1 MANTVP
7 MGMLL
12 ALAVWPHFVIPAM
25 AKDDKL
31 HHYRSKR
38 DFSITS
44 EPEGQVGKPG
54 QALGFV
60 IQKHAARRLHYD
72 FRLELDGTL
81 KSWAVPKG
89 PSLDPAD
96 KRMAVHVED
105 HPLAYGG
112 FEGVIPA
119 GQYGAGT
126 VIVWDRGEWV
136 PLGDPAKGYKDGKLK
151 FELRGHKLQGHW
163 TLVRMRGRGQERQ
176 EPWLLIK
183 ERDEA
188 ARPASEYDVV
198 EALPDSVLKAS
209 QPTRKKAKAVHSES
223 MPLTQAPQLATL
235 VNSVPSEGDWLYE
248 IKFDGYRLLARV
260 DQGTVRLF
268 TRNGHDWTSRLKR
281 LAAELGQLGLKSG
294 WLDGEIVVIGSHG
307 GTDFQALQNAF
318 DLVRTEPIQYFVF
331 DLLHVDG
338 EDLRDQPLKAR
349 RERLRA
355 LIDGAA
361 ADAHP
366 HVRYSEDFQVEPAH
380 LLHTACAMRMEG
392 VIGKRLD
399 APYRAGRSDAWIKL
413 KCTQRQEFVIGGYT
427 DPKGSRQG
435 LGALLLGTHDEQGQL
450 RYAGNVGSGFD
461 AHALRDVHKRLQAL
475 ATGKPAFVGLPGDVK
490 GHWVKPTLVA
500 EVSFAEWTKEGRLRQ
515 AVFHGLRADKP
526 ARAITRETAKP
537 PPGDAAALPARKASK
552 RASTAKPGAQHHSV
566 AGVRISHAD
575 RIIDPSTGI
584 TKGELADYHA
594 RAARRMLPHLAGR
607 PVSLVR
613 APEGIQG
620 ELFFQK
626 HADRMSI
633 PGIERLDPA
642 LDPGHAPLLA
652 VPSREALVGAAQMN
666 VIELHT
672 WNALI
677 DHIEQPDRMTF
688 DLDPGEGVA
697 WAHVQ
702 EGAELVRVMLEE
714 LSLRS
719 FLKTSGG
726 KGLHVVVPFK
736 PSLGWDQ
743 VKGLSKA
750 LVEHLASAIP
760 DRFVSKSGPRN
771 RVGKIFVDYLRN
783 GRGATTASA
792 WTARAR
798 PGMGVSVPVDWSELP
813 ELSSGAHWTL
823 RTVDER
829 LTGDDPWAGYKRVK
843 QSLREALKAMG

>member
-1 MANTVP
+1 
-7 MGMLL
+7 
-12 ALAVWPHFVIPAM
+12 M

-31 HHYRSKR
+31 HHYRAKR
-38 DFSITS
+38 DFSVTS
-44 EPEGQVGKPG
+44 EPEGQVAHRG
-54 QALGFV
+54 ASLSFV

-136 PLGDPAKGYKDGKLK
+136 PHGDPAKGYREGKLK
-151 FELRGHKLQGHW
+151 FELRGHKLQGSW
-163 TLVRMRGRGQERQ
+163 TLVRMRGKGQERQ

-188 ARPASEYDVV
+188 ARPAAEYDVV
-198 EALPDSVLKAS
+198 EAEPGSVVKAS
-209 QPTRKKAKAVHSES
+209 RPGKPLRPAAAAKTPKAAPGTRRAETPLA
-223 MPLTQAPQLATL
+223 LTQAPQLATL
-235 VNSVPSEGDWLYE
+235 VSSAPAVGDWLYE
-248 IKFDGYRLLARV
+248 VKFDGYRLLARIDDGV
-260 DQGTVRLF
+260 VRLF
-268 TRNGHDWTSRLKR
+268 TRNGHDWTPRLKGLAKELKR
-281 LAAELGQLGLKSG
+281 LKLRSG
-294 WLDGEIVVIGSHG
+294 WLDGEIVVIGPHG

-318 DLVRTEPIQYFVF
+318 DVARTDPIQYFVF
-331 DLLHVDG
+331 DLLQVDG
-338 EDLRDQPLKAR
+338 EDLREQPLQAR
-349 RERLRA
+349 RERLRT
-355 LIDGAA
+355 LMERDGA

-392 VIGKRLD
+392 VIGKRRD
-399 APYRAGRSDAWIKL
+399 APYRPGRGDAWIKL

-427 DPKGSRQG
+427 DPKGARQG
-435 LGALLLGTHDEQGQL
+435 LGALLLGFHDEHGQL
-450 RYAGNVGSGFD
+450 RYAGNVGTGFD
-461 AHALRDVHKRLQAL
+461 ARALRDLHQRLQAL
-475 ATGKPAFVGLPGDVK
+475 SASKTPFTELPKDIK

-500 EVSFAEWTKEGRLRQ
+500 EVSFAQWTQEGRLRQ
-515 AVFHGLRADKP
+515 AVFHGLRSDKP
-526 ARAITRETAKP
+526 ARTITRERALP
-537 PPGDAAALPARKASK
+537 PPGANSAAPAPRPAGKAAA
-552 RASTAKPGAQHHSV
+552 AKDSRID
-566 AGVRISHAD
+566 GVRITHAD
-575 RIIDPSTGI
+575 RVIDPSTGI
-584 TKGELADYHA
+584 TKGELADYLA
-594 RAARRMLPHLAGR
+594 RAARRMLPHLADR

-626 HADRMSI
+626 HADRMRI
-633 PGIERLDPA
+633 PGVERLDAA

-652 VPSREALVGAAQMN
+652 VPTREALAGAAQMN

-672 WNALI
+672 WNALTTR
-677 DHIEQPDRMTF
+677 IEQPDRMTF
-688 DLDPGEGVA
+688 DLDPGEGVP
-697 WAHVQ
+697 WAQVR

-726 KGLHVVVPFK
+726 KGLHVVVPFR
-736 PSLGWDQ
+736 PSLGWDE
-743 VKGLSKA
+743 VKALSKA
-750 LVEHLASAIP
+750 IVGHLATALP

-771 RVGKIFVDYLRN
+771 RVGKVFVDYLRN
-783 GRGATTASA
+783 GRGATTVSA
-792 WTARAR
+792 WSARAR

-813 ELSSGAHWTL
+813 TLSAGDHWTL

-829 LTGDDPWAGYKRVK
+829 LAQRHDPWAGYGRVR
-843 QSLREALKAMG
+843 QTLAAALKVMS

>member
-1 MANTVP
+1 
-7 MGMLL
+7 
-12 ALAVWPHFVIPAM
+12 M

-31 HHYRSKR
+31 QHYRAKR

-44 EPEGQVGKPG
+44 EPKGQEAPRGK
-54 QALGFV
+54 ALSFV

-136 PLGDPAKGYKDGKLK
+136 PHGDPIKGYRDGKLK
-151 FELRGHKLQGHW
+151 FELRGHKLQGNW

-188 ARPASEYDVV
+188 ARPAADYDVV
-198 EALPDSVLKAS
+198 EALPDSVLKAGAQAGSARGRQTRSARRS
-209 QPTRKKAKAVHSES
+209 QSAVL
-223 MPLTQAPQLATL
+223 PLTLAPQLATL
-235 VNSVPSEGDWLYE
+235 VSSVPTGGDWLYE
-248 IKFDGYRLLARV
+248 IKFDGYRLLARI
-260 DQGTVRLF
+260 DQGSVRLF
-268 TRNGHDWTSRLKR
+268 TRNGHDWTSRMKG
-281 LAAELGQLGLKSG
+281 LAKELGRLKLTSG

-318 DLVRTEPIQYFVF
+318 DQARPDAIQYFLF
-331 DLLHVDG
+331 DLLHADG
-338 EDLRDQPLKAR
+338 EDLRELPLHQR

-355 LIDGAA
+355 LIEQSGT
-361 ADAHP
+361 ADEHP
-366 HVRYSEDFQVEPAH
+366 HVRYSEDFEVAPSH

-392 VIGKRLD
+392 VIGKRRD

-427 DPKGSRQG
+427 DPKGARQG
-435 LGALLLGTHDEQGQL
+435 LGALLLGVHDDQGQL
-450 RYAGNVGSGFD
+450 HYAGNVGTGFD
-461 AHALRDVHKRLQAL
+461 ARTLQDLHARLQAL
-475 ATGKPAFVGLPGDVK
+475 TIEKPAFTGLPRDVK
-490 GHWVKPTLVA
+490 GHWVKPTLVV
-500 EVSFAEWTKEGRLRQ
+500 EVSFAQWTQEGRLRQ
-515 AVFHGLRADKP
+515 AVFHGLRTDKP
-526 ARAITRETAKP
+526 PRAITREKALAP
-537 PPGDAAALPARKASK
+537 PQAQGSTRPGQQGAARRGAAAGRSDLR
-552 RASTAKPGAQHHSV
+552 V
-566 AGVRISHAD
+566 EGVRITHAD
-575 RIIDPSTGI
+575 RVIDPSTGV

-594 RAARRMLPHLAGR
+594 RVARRMLPHLAGR

-633 PGIERLDPA
+633 PGIERLEPG

-652 VPSREALVGAAQMN
+652 VPTRQALVGAAQMN

-672 WNALI
+672 WNATT

-697 WAHVQ
+697 WAQVQ
-702 EGAELVRVMLEE
+702 EAADLVRVMLEE

-736 PSLGWDQ
+736 PSLGWDE
-743 VKGLSKA
+743 VKRLSKA
-750 LVEHLASAIP
+750 LVEHLAITLP

-792 WTARAR
+792 WTVRAR
-798 PGMGVSVPVDWSELP
+798 PGMGVSVPVDWSELKQ
-813 ELSSGAHWTL
+813 LTGGAHWTI
-823 RTVDER
+823 RTVDARWQEA
-829 LTGDDPWAGYKRVK
+829 DPWAGHRRVR
-843 QSLREALKAMG
+843 QNLTAAIKAMS

>member
-1 MANTVP
+1 
-7 MGMLL
+7 
-12 ALAVWPHFVIPAM
+12 M

-31 HHYRSKR
+31 HHYRAKR

-44 EPEGQVGKPG
+44 EPEGQVARRG
-54 QALGFV
+54 QALSFV

-136 PLGDPAKGYKDGKLK
+136 PHGDPLKGYREGKLK
-151 FELRGHKLQGHW
+151 FELRGDKLQGHW
-163 TLVRMRGRGQERQ
+163 TLVRMRGRAQERQ

-188 ARPASEYDVV
+188 ARPAAELDVV
-198 EALPDSVLKAS
+198 EALPDSVLKLATRHR
-209 QPTRKKAKAVHSES
+209 PTRSRAPRAKASA

-235 VNSVPSEGDWLYE
+235 VDKVPSGGDWLYE
-248 IKFDGYRLLARV
+248 IKFDGYRLLARIDHGV
-260 DQGTVRLF
+260 VRLF
-268 TRNGHDWTSRLKR
+268 TRNGHDWTSRLKAVARELSR
-281 LAAELGQLGLKSG
+281 LDLRSG

-307 GTDFQALQNAF
+307 GADFQALQNAF
-318 DLVRTEPIQYFVF
+318 DNARTDPVQYFVF
-331 DLLHVDG
+331 DLLDVDG
-338 EDLRDQPLKAR
+338 EDLREHPLQQR
-349 RERLRA
+349 RERLRS
-355 LIDGAA
+355 IIEQGDRV
-361 ADAHP
+361 DAHP
-366 HVRYSEDFQVEPAH
+366 HVRYSEDFEVAPEH

-392 VIGKRLD
+392 VIGKRRD
-399 APYRAGRSDAWIKL
+399 APYRPGRGDAWIKL
-413 KCTQRQEFVIGGYT
+413 KCTQRQEFVVGGYT
-427 DPKGSRQG
+427 DPKGARHG
-435 LGALLLGTHDEQGQL
+435 LGALLLGVHDEQGQL
-450 RYAGNVGSGFD
+450 RYAGHVGTGFD
-461 AHALRDVHKRLQAL
+461 AHALKDLHERLTAL
-475 ATGKPAFVGLPGDVK
+475 AVSRPAFAELPRDVK
-490 GHWVKPTLVA
+490 GHWVKPKLVA
-500 EVSFAEWTKEGRLRQ
+500 EVSFAQWTKEGRLRQ
-515 AVFHGLRADKP
+515 AVFHGLRTDKP
-526 ARAITRETAKP
+526 PRAITREKAMP
-537 PPGDAAALPARKASK
+537 PPALEGAAGSRKV
-552 RASTAKPGAQHHSV
+552 PGKTVGKIGTVESRV
-566 AGVRISHAD
+566 AGIRITHAD
-575 RIIDPSTGI
+575 RVIDPSTGI

-594 RAARRMLPHLAGR
+594 RIARRMLPHLAGR

-613 APEGIQG
+613 APEGIEG

-633 PGIERLDPA
+633 PGIERLDTA

-652 VPSREALVGAAQMN
+652 VPSREALAGVAQMN

-672 WNALI
+672 WNATT

-688 DLDPGEGVA
+688 DLDPGEGVP
-697 WAHVQ
+697 WSQVQ
-702 EGAELVRVMLEE
+702 EAAALVRVMLEE

-736 PSLGWDQ
+736 PSLGWGE
-743 VKGLSKA
+743 VKALSKA
-750 LVEHLASAIP
+750 IVEHLAATLP

-783 GRGATTASA
+783 GRGATTAAA
-792 WTARAR
+792 WTVRAR
-798 PGMGVSVPVDWSELP
+798 PGMGVSVPVDWAELP
-813 ELSSGAHWTL
+813 RLRSGAHWTL
-823 RTVDER
+823 RTIDER
-829 LTGDDPWAGYKRVK
+829 MAQADPWAGYRRVK

>member
-1 MANTVP
+1 
-7 MGMLL
+7 
-12 ALAVWPHFVIPAM
+12 M

-31 HHYRSKR
+31 QHYRAKR

-44 EPEGQVGKPG
+44 EPEGQVARRGH
-54 QALGFV
+54 ALSFV
-60 IQKHAARRLHYD
+60 IQKHAARHLHYD

-105 HPLAYGG
+105 HPLAYGS

-136 PLGDPAKGYKDGKLK
+136 PLGDPLKGYREGKLK
-151 FELRGHKLQGHW
+151 FELRGHKLQGGW

-183 ERDEA
+183 ERDDA
-188 ARPASEYDVV
+188 ARPAAELDVV
-198 EALPDSVLKAS
+198 EALPDSVLKLPRGRPS
-209 QPTRKKAKAVHSES
+209 REGKTTPLS
-223 MPLTQAPQLATL
+223 LTQAPQLATL
-235 VNSVPSEGDWLYE
+235 VSSVPGEGHWLYE
-248 IKFDGYRLLARV
+248 IKFDGYRLLARIDEGV
-260 DQGTVRLF
+260 VRLF
-268 TRNGHDWTSRLKR
+268 TRNGHDWTSRLKG
-281 LAAELGQLGLKSG
+281 LAKELGRLNLRSA
-294 WLDGEIVVIGSHG
+294 WLDGEIVVIGAHG
-307 GTDFQALQNAF
+307 GADFQALQNAF
-318 DLVRTEPIQYFVF
+318 DMARTDPIQYFVF
-331 DLLHVDG
+331 DLLQVDG
-338 EDLRDQPLKAR
+338 EDLRERPLQQR

-355 LIDGAA
+355 LIEQGDAA
-361 ADAHP
+361 GAHP
-366 HVRYSEDFQVEPAH
+366 HVRYSEDFEVAPEH

-392 VIGKRLD
+392 VIGKRRD
-399 APYRAGRSDAWIKL
+399 APYRPGRSEAWIKL
-413 KCTQRQEFVIGGYT
+413 KCTQRQEFVVGGYT
-427 DPKGSRQG
+427 DPKGARQG
-435 LGALLLGTHDEQGQL
+435 LGALLLGVHDDQGRL
-450 RYAGNVGSGFD
+450 RYAGNVGTGFD
-461 AHALRDVHKRLQAL
+461 ARTLRDLHDRLAAL
-475 ATGKPAFVGLPGDVK
+475 SASKPAFAELPPDVK

-515 AVFHGLRADKP
+515 AVFHGLRTDKP
-526 ARAITRETAKP
+526 PRAIIREKAVAP
-537 PPGDAAALPARKASK
+537 PEGSAAVASK
-552 RASTAKPGAQHHSV
+552 KHAPKRPATQSATAVPRV
-566 AGVRISHAD
+566 AGVRITHAD

-594 RAARRMLPHLAGR
+594 RVARRLLPHLAER

-613 APEGIQG
+613 APEGIDG

-633 PGIERLDPA
+633 PGIERLDPS
-642 LDPGHAPLLA
+642 LDPGHAPLLS
-652 VPSREALVGAAQMN
+652 VPTREALVGAAQMN

-672 WNALI
+672 WNATA

-688 DLDPGEGVA
+688 DLDPGEGVG
-697 WAHVQ
+697 WAQVQ
-702 EGAELVRVMLEE
+702 EAAALVRVMLDE

-736 PSLGWDQ
+736 PSLGWLE
-743 VKGLSKA
+743 VKALSKA
-750 LVEHLASAIP
+750 IVEHLATTLP

-798 PGMGVSVPVDWSELP
+798 PGMGVSVPVDWDELTQ
-813 ELSSGAHWTL
+813 LTGGAHWTI
-823 RTVDER
+823 RTVDAR
-829 LTGDDPWAGYKRVK
+829 LAEPDPWAGYRRVR
-843 QSLREALKAMG
+843 QTLTGAVKAMS